1 MSANIGFGLFCLVIA
16 LITAA
21 IAWSKLR
28 VDRKNVRLAAA
39 SGAWSTIKGQIGSV
53 RIDATRPEEGAAYF
67 EPKVDYTYTVADR
80 QYAGTRINFLRL
92 DFLGEKKAQSIIAN
106 YAAGTATMVAYDPVN
121 PENSVLDR
129 SAKPPG
135 LSFWTGVIFA
145 VAVIMAAG
153 GVVVMN
159 LPA

>member
-1 MSANIGFGLFCLVIA
+1 MSANIGFGLFCFVIA
-16 LITAA
+16 LITVA

-28 VDRKNVRLAAA
+28 ADRNNVRLAAA
-39 SGAWSTIKGQIGSV
+39 SGAWSTVNGQIGSV
-53 RIDATRPEEGAAYF
+53 RIDATRPEQGAAYF

-106 YAAGTATMVAYDPVN
+106 YAAGAATMVAYDPVD

-129 SAKPPG
+129 ITKPPA
-135 LSFWTGVIFA
+135 LSFWTGVIIA
-145 VAVIMAAG
+145 VAVVMAAG
-153 GVVVMN
+153 GVVIMN
-159 LPA
+159 IPG